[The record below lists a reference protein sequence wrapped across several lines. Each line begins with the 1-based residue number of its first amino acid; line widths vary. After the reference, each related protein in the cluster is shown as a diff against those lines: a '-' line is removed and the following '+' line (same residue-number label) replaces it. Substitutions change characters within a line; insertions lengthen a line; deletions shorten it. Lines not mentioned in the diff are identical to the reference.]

1 LIQFDCKL
9 ERIIDQTAETVQSI
23 PVRHNVT
30 HWKEDMASK
39 KDGDGSNVLSFPGP
53 SSAVSVPERDS
64 VVTAEG
70 LLLMHAFLKI
80 ASSEDRQKV
89 IALAERLG
97 KRADET
103 IKE

>member
-1 LIQFDCKL
+1 
-9 ERIIDQTAETVQSI
+9 
-23 PVRHNVT
+23 
-30 HWKEDMASK
+30 MASK

-80 ASSEDRQKV
+80 SSSEDRQKV

-97 KRADET
+97 KLDEEMT
-103 IKE
+103 KE